1 MRGTLRFLG
10 ALVATNLKASMALR
24 GAFFMQVVFMLFN
37 NLIFF
42 VTWWIFFDRFKSVNG
57 WDLRDMAAIYA
68 VCAIGFGLSVVF
80 GEGARHLARQIIEG
94 ELDSFLAQPKP
105 PLLQAVASR
114 SMAAGW
120 GDIVTGFLLMALGG
134 YASPLAYVML
144 IVASLCAGLMFLAS
158 TVIFHSSA
166 FWLSGA
172 GDIARQFSDFLLMF
186 SLFPKTVFGGFLKV
200 LLYTVIPAGFISYV
214 PVELV
219 RGFNVPMLLASV
231 GGVVVY
237 SAIALLVFRLGL
249 RRYESGS
256 RFGVRA

>member
-1 MRGTLRFLG
+1 MRGTLRFLR

-24 GAFFMQVVFMLFN
+24 GAFLMQAVFMLFN

-42 VTWWIFFDRFKSVNG
+42 VTWWIFFDRFSSVNG
-57 WDLRDMAAIYA
+57 WELGDMAAIYA
-68 VCAIGFGLSVVF
+68 VCAIGFGASVVF
-80 GEGARHLARQIIEG
+80 GEGARHLARQIAEG

-120 GDIVTGFLLMALGG
+120 GDIVTGVLLMAVSG
-134 YASPLAYVML
+134 YTSPLSYAML
-144 IVASLCAGLMFLAS
+144 VVASACAATMFIAT
-158 TVIFHSSA
+158 TVLFHSIA
-166 FWLSGA
+166 FWLQGA
-172 GDIARQFSDFLLMF
+172 GDIARQFSDFLVMF
-186 SLFPKTVFGGFLKV
+186 SLFPKTVFGGFLKI

-219 RGFNVPMLLASV
+219 RGFNVPMLLASI

-237 SAIALLVFRLGL
+237 TALALFVFRLGL